1 MLKKKINYFIKIL
14 FKRGPFFFF
23 IYFKESLF
31 FDLKRRTDTSI
42 RVEKTNQLTS
52 NASKSSQS
60 DGLLYVASFTSIIKK
75 TIKITEK
82 IIGKDFYTNYQ
93 FIDLGCGKGK
103 SIVFFLEYFNK
114 KRNFIPIGIEYDERL
129 YKIAKNNLFN
139 ICNYEKGDL
148 EIILDSAT
156 NLNKYVSSNNLI
168 IYLYNSFQGKTFDKV
183 LKILKNFNHIIIY
196 IDPAEENKLIDFNY
210 KIISKNKGKYNADT
224 WLIAQK
230 NIDD

>member
-1 MLKKKINYFIKIL
+1 MLPPKKEIL
-14 FKRGPFFFF
+14 
-23 IYFKESLF
+23 
-31 FDLKRRTDTSI
+31 
-42 RVEKTNQLTS
+42 
-52 NASKSSQS
+52 
-60 DGLLYVASFTSIIKK
+60 
-75 TIKITEK
+75 
-82 IIGKDFYTNYQ
+82 
-93 FIDLGCGKGK
+93 
-103 SIVFFLEYFNK
+103 
-114 KRNFIPIGIEYDERL
+114 
-129 YKIAKNNLFN
+129 
-139 ICNYEKGDL
+139 KGDL